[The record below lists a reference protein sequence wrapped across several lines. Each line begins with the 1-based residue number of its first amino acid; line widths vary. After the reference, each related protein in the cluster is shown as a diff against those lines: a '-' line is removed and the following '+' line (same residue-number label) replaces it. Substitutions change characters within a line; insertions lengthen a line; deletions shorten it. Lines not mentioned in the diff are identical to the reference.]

1 MPSPHEEYK
10 TVTEP
15 TYLLT
20 LGSLQD
26 AFYRQLDDDA
36 DARCITWYDR
46 RSEVKWQTRGEFF
59 ADAAGRAAQL
69 QAAGLGRGDVCVIVH
84 QSDATAMATLVGTLL
99 LGGLPLLVAPP
110 AIQGVNSDL
119 PRIVANTVQ
128 RTGAPVVSCSSTV
141 ENMRD
146 ELIAGSPNTTF
157 LFSDQLYVDPSTDL
171 GERILPGPLDRVA
184 YQLTSGTTGFPKI
197 CVWKQEG
204 VLAALDGMH
213 RAMELSTD
221 DVFFNWTPLYHDM
234 GLVNNAFLCL
244 AAGIPMVMYSPLEFV
259 KNPATWLIGLQ
270 ETGANTTWSPNFGFA
285 ITAQRARDM
294 QLEGVRL
301 DHVKGFWNAAE
312 RIHLDTMQAFADRFA
327 PYGVTE
333 SQLKTNFGCAENI
346 GGATFSDPNG
356 PYVYEH
362 VNREILQDAWIA
374 APVAEDDPLATPI
387 VSAGVPH
394 PGMDIFILDDD
405 GERLVDGEV
414 GMVALDT
421 PSALIEYLEDPAATK
436 EAVLPDGLVLTG
448 DLGYMRD
455 GELFWTGR
463 ARERITL
470 RGKKFD
476 PSDFEPALFEIADLR
491 KGCFAAFGVDDAAQG
506 TQKIVVLSEVR
517 EPLQRSLD
525 EITGDVR
532 DATMTHLGVNVADVV
547 LVESGTLT
555 KTSSGKRRHRHFSQM
570 YLSGELDP
578 FVVREER
585 V

>member
-1 MPSPHEEYK
+1 MTDPS
-10 TVTEP
+10 
-15 TYLLT
+15 YLLSMD
-20 LGSLQD
+20 SLQE
-26 AFYRQLDDDA
+26 AFYRQLDADP
-36 DARCITWYDR
+36 DARCVMWYER
-46 RSEVKWQTRGEFF
+46 RGEPRWQTRGEFY

-69 QAAGLGRGDVCVIVH
+69 RAAGLSRNEVCVIVH
-84 QSDATAMATLVGTLL
+84 QSDAVSMTTLVGTLL

-119 PRIVANTVQ
+119 PRIVAGTVQ
-128 RTGAPVVSCSSTV
+128 RTGAPVVSCSRTV

-146 ELIAGSPNTTF
+146 ELEASSPNTTF
-157 LFSDQLYVDPSTDL
+157 LFGDSLDVVPAEDI
-171 GERILPGPLDRVA
+171 GERILPGPLDRAA

-204 VLAALDGMH
+204 VLAALDGMY
-213 RAMELSTD
+213 RAMELATD

-234 GLVNNAFLCL
+234 GLVNNTFLCL

-259 KNPATWLIGLQ
+259 KSPASWLVGLQ

-285 ITAQRARDM
+285 ITTQRARET

-312 RIHLDTMQAFADRFA
+312 RIHLDTMRAFAERFES
-327 PYGVTE
+327 YGVTAD
-333 SQLKTNFGCAENI
+333 QLKTNFGCAENI
-346 GGATFSDPNG
+346 GGATFSDPNA

-362 VNREILQDAWIA
+362 VDREILQDAWIA
-374 APVAEDDPLATPI
+374 TPVAEDHELSTPI
-387 VSAGVPH
+387 VSAGRPH
-394 PGMDIFILDDD
+394 PGMDIFILGDD

-414 GMVALDT
+414 GLVALDS
-421 PSALIEYLEDPAATK
+421 PSALVEFLSDEVATK
-436 EAVLPDGLVLTG
+436 EAILPDGLVLTG

-463 ARERITL
+463 ARERITI
-470 RGKKFD
+470 RGKKLD
-476 PSDFEPALFEIADLR
+476 PSDFEPALFEVADLR
-491 KGCFAAFGVDDAAQG
+491 KGCFAAFGVDDSDQG

-517 EPLQRSLD
+517 EPVQRSLED
-525 EITGDVR
+525 IAGDVR

-547 LVESGTLT
+547 LVEPGTLT

-570 YLSGELDP
+570 YLDGDLDRY
-578 FVVREER
+578 VVAE
-585 V
+585 VGG